1 MTLATGQPDSR
12 SGPQPDARS
21 GPQPGLTRDRVLDA
35 ALGMVEA
42 DGIDGLTMRELA
54 GRLGVAVTAIYWHVG
69 NKQTLLDELADR
81 VIPELGSFEVAGTT
95 PEERLLSL
103 ARSLRRKLLER
114 SHLFGLVHAQG
125 RNAVLFA
132 PARSI
137 VAGEL
142 ARCGHDPAAGPGAEL
157 AVQALMQHIV
167 GSVLLQQ
174 VVDRSPAPAPGQAPP
189 IEEAVEEPVGQAA
202 VFEFGVRTLVRA
214 LVEPP
219 GSPAGP
225 G

>member
-1 MTLATGQPDSR
+1 MTLATGQP
-12 SGPQPDARS
+12 A
-21 GPQPGLTRDRVLDA
+21 LTRDRVLDA
-35 ALGMVEA
+35 ALEMVEA
-42 DGIDGLTMRELA
+42 EGIDRLTMRELA

-81 VIPELGSFEVAGTT
+81 VIPELGTFEVTGAT

-125 RNAVLFA
+125 RNGVLFG

-137 VAGEL
+137 VAAEL
-142 ARCGHDPAAGPGAEL
+142 ARCGHDPAGGVDATDAAL

-174 VVDRSPAPAPGQAPP
+174 VVDRSPVPTPGARWSRSTRRPCSSSGSRHWSGP
-189 IEEAVEEPVGQAA
+189 SWSRWEPTARGA
-202 VFEFGVRTLVRA
+202 R
-214 LVEPP
+214 
-219 GSPAGP
+219 
-225 G
+225 